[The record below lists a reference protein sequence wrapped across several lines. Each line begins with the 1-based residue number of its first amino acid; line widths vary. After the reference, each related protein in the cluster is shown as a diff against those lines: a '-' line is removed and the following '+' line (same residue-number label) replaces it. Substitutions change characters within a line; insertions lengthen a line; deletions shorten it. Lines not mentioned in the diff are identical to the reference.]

1 MVYRHTIIPNDSHKN
16 LPDDVML
23 GEHVIF
29 QSPQSCEPLTTGM
42 ALLSSSNSLGSSL
55 PAPKLERTLLML
67 GPSRLSTTKVLTPS
81 SATHLLAIINPLVDH
96 VIAQTEKNQLVTLI
110 SPNHT
115 TPSHRRGPL
124 GHLLQ
129 TPGSFNPLG
138 AKVSPCPYRQAIM
151 NIMKH

>member
-1 MVYRHTIIPNDSHKN
+1 MNPLPQGWPYCHPPIPWAPPSPH
-16 LPDDVML
+16 
-23 GEHVIF
+23 
-29 QSPQSCEPLTTGM
+29 QSW
-42 ALLSSSNSLGSSL
+42 
-55 PAPKLERTLLML
+55 RTLLML

-151 NIMKH
+151 NIIEKIYFSPNKNNFTGLKL